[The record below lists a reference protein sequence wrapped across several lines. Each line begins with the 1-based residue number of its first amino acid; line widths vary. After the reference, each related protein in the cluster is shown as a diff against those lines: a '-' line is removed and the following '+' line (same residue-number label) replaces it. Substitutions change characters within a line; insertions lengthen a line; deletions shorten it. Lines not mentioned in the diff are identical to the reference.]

1 MKSARGI
8 YYDLKESD
16 YYVKLNI
23 NSEEVILYFSSLF
36 LRKKFLDNVGDY
48 INRENL
54 KININYKIDLDATKL
69 LVLSFYKKIEKRGF
83 RVLINNKEI
92 IDSNLS
98 LIII

>member
-8 YYDLKESD
+8 YYDIKESD

-23 NSEEVILYFSSLF
+23 NSEEIILYFSSLF
-36 LRKKFLDNVGDY
+36 LRKKFLDNIGDY

-54 KININYKIDLDATKL
+54 KININYKIDLDASKL

>member
-1 MKSARGI
+1 MKTARGI

-23 NSEEVILYFSSLF
+23 NNEEIILYFSSLF
-36 LRKKFLDNVGDY
+36 LRKKYLDNVSKF
-48 INRENL
+48 ISTENL
-54 KININYKIDLDATKL
+54 KMNINYKIDLDATKL
-69 LVLSFYKKIEKRGF
+69 LILSFYKKIEKRGF

-92 IDSNLS
+92 IDSKLS

>member
-8 YYDLKESD
+8 YYDIKESD
-16 YYVKLNI
+16 YFVKLNI
-23 NSEEVILYFSSLF
+23 NSEEIVLYFSSLF
-36 LRKKFLDNVGDY
+36 LRKKFLDNIGDF

-69 LVLSFYKKIEKRGF
+69 LILSFYKKIEKRGF